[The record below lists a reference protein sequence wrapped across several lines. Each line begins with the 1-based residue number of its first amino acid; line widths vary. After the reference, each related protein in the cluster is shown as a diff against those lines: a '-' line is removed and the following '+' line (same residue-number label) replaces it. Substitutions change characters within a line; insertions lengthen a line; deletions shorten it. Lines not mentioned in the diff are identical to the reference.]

1 MHGLLQPTSAP
12 ALADLIGALLH
23 RVAHAGRMLHP
34 RQRSN
39 HAVIAAQRSGGEG
52 SSRGRVAL
60 VGAGPGDPELLTLKA
75 LRRLQDAD
83 VILHDQLVSGAVL
96 ALASPRAEL
105 IDVGKK
111 GYGRSC
117 KQRHINDLMVALA
130 ATGRRVVRLKAGD
143 PLMFGRLEE
152 EIAALDAA
160 GISLEVVPGISAAQG
175 AAARLNVPLT
185 RRRGARRFQ
194 AITGH
199 AIDGRLPDDFD
210 WTGLADPGATT
221 AVYMPKAT
229 IGALCS
235 ELLARGLA
243 AEHPAVAVFNATRAD
258 EVVLT
263 ATVATLPERIAE
275 ASSDGPCIVLI
286 GDAVARQEK
295 IDITLFPLSLSTRG
309 QGRVGEMT
317 QLLSTAFDYTIAEA
331 KKLKSS
337 SGRARGG
344 VILLVDEA
352 DALAQ
357 SREAAQMHH
366 EDRAGVN
373 ALIRG
378 INRIGDGRLPAA
390 VIMCTNRL
398 GALDPA
404 VKRRA
409 ADILT
414 FERPNEAQRNAVLA
428 RSLLNL
434 GFSRPQ
440 IDLLV
445 AATGSQKNR
454 KYGFTFSDLIQ
465 RLLPAII
472 LDAYPCRAIE
482 PARAL
487 EIAQNMIP
495 TPPFQEG
502 NI

>member
-286 GDAVARQEK
+286 GDAVARRA
-295 IDITLFPLSLSTRG
+295 PAS
-309 QGRVGEMT
+309 RVQRE
-317 QLLSTAFDYTIAEA
+317 
-331 KKLKSS
+331 
-337 SGRARGG
+337 
-344 VILLVDEA
+344 LVHA
-352 DALAQ
+352 
-357 SREAAQMHH
+357 
-366 EDRAGVN
+366 
-373 ALIRG
+373 
-378 INRIGDGRLPAA
+378 
-390 VIMCTNRL
+390 
-398 GALDPA
+398 
-404 VKRRA
+404 
-409 ADILT
+409 
-414 FERPNEAQRNAVLA
+414 
-428 RSLLNL
+428 
-434 GFSRPQ
+434 
-440 IDLLV
+440 
-445 AATGSQKNR
+445 
-454 KYGFTFSDLIQ
+454 
-465 RLLPAII
+465 
-472 LDAYPCRAIE
+472 E
-482 PARAL
+482 PA
-487 EIAQNMIP
+487 
-495 TPPFQEG
+495 
-502 NI
+502 